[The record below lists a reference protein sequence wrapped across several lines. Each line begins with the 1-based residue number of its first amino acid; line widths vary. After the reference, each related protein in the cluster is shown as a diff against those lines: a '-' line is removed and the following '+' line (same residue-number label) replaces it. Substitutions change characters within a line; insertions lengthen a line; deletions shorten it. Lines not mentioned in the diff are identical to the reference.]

1 MQMARKNRKS
11 TKNKDGIV
19 SREDMKEIEALR
31 AKFESDVQS
40 FQDLKAKVTRI
51 DCKISTATQ

>member
-19 SREDMKEIEALR
+19 SREDMKEIETLR